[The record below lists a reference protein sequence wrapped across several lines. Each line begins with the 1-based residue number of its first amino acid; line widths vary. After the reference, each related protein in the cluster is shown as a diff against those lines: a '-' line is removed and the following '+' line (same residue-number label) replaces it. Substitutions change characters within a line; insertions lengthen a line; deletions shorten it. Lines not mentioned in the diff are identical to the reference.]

1 MVQSLIVNFSGQA
14 VGSAGLGPKLPQ
26 PPHVTTAFTGKLPIL
41 VDTKLSANSK
51 SCAKAGPVSASLSC
65 ASLVCYAGSLSCR
78 PLIFAFTMA
87 IAC

>member
-26 PPHVTTAFTGKLPIL
+26 PPHVTAAFTGKLPIL
-41 VDTKLSANSK
+41 VDTKPSTNNK
-51 SCAKAGPVSASLSC
+51 SYAKIEPVSASPSC
-65 ASLVCYAGSLSCR
+65 VSFVCYAGSLLRR
-78 PLIFAFTMA
+78 PLVFAFTMA